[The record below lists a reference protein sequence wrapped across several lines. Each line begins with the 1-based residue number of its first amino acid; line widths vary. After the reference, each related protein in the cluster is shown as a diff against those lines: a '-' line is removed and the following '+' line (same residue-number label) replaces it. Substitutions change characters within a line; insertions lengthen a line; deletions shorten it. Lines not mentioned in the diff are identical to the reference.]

1 MNNDE
6 LDAVYTQLC
15 TTLGAH
21 GEARAPLILARLSLL
36 LITRLDDAAAACQC
50 IEEAA
55 QGLAGPADTASP
67 SGEQEA

>member
-6 LDAVYTQLC
+6 LDAVYRQLC

-21 GEARAPLILARLSLL
+21 GRAQAPLLLARLSLL

-55 QGLAGPADTASP
+55 QGLAEPAGAAAH
-67 SGEQEA
+67 SGEQET